1 MRIGA
6 GSGPGRAEKKEI
18 PSGKSFN
25 SRRTRTQI
33 HGHPQNKRFQVV
45 ARNRMTSASGYSWV
59 AREPRLICGAKG
71 ARILTEIN
79 RLPQLG
85 PASPTQNRGEPSTF
99 RASLQ
104 PGAGDSSDPPPCSY

>member
-6 GSGPGRAEKKEI
+6 GSDPGRAEKKEI

-59 AREPRLICGAKG
+59 AREPRLMYGAKG

-99 RASLQ
+99 RATLQ
-104 PGAGDSSDPPPCSY
+104 LGRTDSAWSPPRSF